1 MRVVHEARGETLAP
15 TGFGLPGR
23 FSSGVRIGPPPF
35 GLEPLLTDVRGF
47 HPYSLLTE
55 EAHLHRT
62 LVPNNRLFRRLPNND
77 CIRTLAFE
85 RRKPSALHFSFA
97 PNVFTKMKRL
107 VALR

>member
-47 HPYSLLTE
+47 HPYSRKKHTFIE
-55 EAHLHRT
+55 
-62 LVPNNRLFRRLPNND
+62 RLFQTTA
-77 CIRTLAFE
+77 CSEGFQIMIAFA
-85 RRKPSALHFSFA
+85 R
-97 PNVFTKMKRL
+97 
-107 VALR
+107 